1 MKIRETKPNKIKL
14 DPADVDSYRQKIE
27 ELAALELDFVEV
39 EAIYGEDVAID
50 VGIARDPDCPELTAE
65 EIAQMR
71 PAIEVVPEIVMA
83 YRRGELRI
91 RPDLL
96 AKRDNGGMEAGRPTE
111 VRHD

>member
-1 MKIRETKPNKIKL
+1 MQIRETKSNKIKL
-14 DPADVDSYRQKIE
+14 DPAESEGYRQKIE
-27 ELAALELDFVEV
+27 ELAALALDFAEV

-71 PAIEVVPEIVMA
+71 PAIEVCPEIVMA
-83 YRRGELRI
+83 YRCGAMGI

-96 AKRDNGGMEAGRPTE
+96 AKRDNGRMEAGQPTGGE
-111 VRHD
+111 A

>member
-1 MKIRETKPNKIKL
+1 MKIPDTREDKIKL
-14 DPADVDSYRQKIE
+14 DPADSEVYRQKIE

-65 EIAQMR
+65 EIDQMR
-71 PAIEVVPEIVMA
+71 PAIQVCPEIVMA
-83 YRRGELRI
+83 YRRGELKI

-96 AKRDNGGMEAGRPTE
+96 AKRENGVLEAGE
-111 VRHD
+111 KSGGEA